1 MLVCDITHEISLM
14 EWSWQRLSKP
24 SYGHLH
30 LPFWKRVIKKRKDS
44 FILKSLFFLI
54 LVLSFRY
61 ETFVK
66 SRGGDFSL
74 DTPGH
79 GKATLAWKISV
90 LLYFC
95 QKKILHP
102 VWVRL
107 KKLGHSPFLFHRW
120 NFSFRSWSFYF
131 SKYMVLSTLS
141 TAGASLP

>member
-1 MLVCDITHEISLM
+1 MVIFIYHFGRESWKKGWIHFEII
-14 EWSWQRLSKP
+14 
-24 SYGHLH
+24 
-30 LPFWKRVIKKRKDS
+30 V
-44 FILKSLFFLI
+44 FFI

-74 DTPGH
+74 NTPGH

-90 LLYFC
+90 LLYCC

-107 KKLGHSPFLFHRW
+107 KKLGHSPLPIPQVE
-120 NFSFRSWSFYF
+120 FSF
-131 SKYMVLSTLS
+131 SKLIVLLFEVYGVKHPVHCRCF
-141 TAGASLP
+141 TAIVVTISRFRLDE